1 MNLNQ
6 RPSTILIK
14 FILIC
19 ISGLFDSGLVTKGSF
34 LKALRQDGNI
44 HKEWSTQL
52 PAIYLLTAESV
63 TVAIREKG

>member
-1 MNLNQ
+1 MNLSQ

-14 FILIC
+14 FIPHNV
-19 ISGLFDSGLVTKGSF
+19 LVAYLTVAWLQKAVSF

-52 PAIYLLTAESV
+52 PAMYLLTAEPV
-63 TVAIREKG
+63 TVA